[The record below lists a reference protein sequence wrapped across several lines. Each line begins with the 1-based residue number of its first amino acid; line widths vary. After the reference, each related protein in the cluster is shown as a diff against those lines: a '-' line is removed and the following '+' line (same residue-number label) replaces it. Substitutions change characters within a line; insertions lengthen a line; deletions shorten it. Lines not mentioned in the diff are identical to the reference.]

1 MLAWIRNIQT
11 EAELWAL
18 KLRQGVLQGRLSGLL
33 RSPRAKRQLLSQ
45 SAEGLSHRPECPRME
60 GGSEGRW

>member
-1 MLAWIRNIQT
+1 MLAWIRNIRT

-18 KLRQGVLQGRLSGLL
+18 KLRRGVLHRRLNGLP
-33 RSPRAKRQLLSQ
+33 RSPRAKRQLLAQ
-45 SAEGLSHRPECPRME
+45 STEGLSHCQEWPGME